1 MGKGAVAGMVRPGI
15 DLGPDRLRLVSGMSN
30 HASPDLI
37 RTPLLDL
44 LEAVITESDDAL
56 PEFRRWCEAHID
68 VLEAIAFGHDHLPSP
83 LSEVLSFEEALA
95 FVRMQLDILDAVRST
110 TGLEPS

>member
-1 MGKGAVAGMVRPGI
+1 
-15 DLGPDRLRLVSGMSN
+15 MSN

-37 RTPLLDL
+37 RAPLLDL

-68 VLEAIAFGHDHLPSP
+68 VLEAIAFDHDHLPTP
-83 LSEVLSFEEALA
+83 LSDVLSFEEALA
-95 FVRMQLDILDAVRST
+95 FVRTQLDILDAVRST
-110 TGLEPS
+110 TGLDPSGERRYKGMCAMELDLIARISGRE